1 MNNETVVLLTMD
13 LLLNA
18 LNDASFYSSR
28 LITKVQYCYSILQYY
43 YNIGSHHTLVA
54 SELSNNIMERLGWG
68 LKIKSKI
75 PVHISSQNLWIFGK
89 KKAWHPSRYPSN
101 VLRPIL
107 GGISGLPVQEMV
119 KIGKYSS

>member
-1 MNNETVVLLTMD
+1 MD

-107 GGISGLPVQEMV
+107 GGISGLPLQEMV